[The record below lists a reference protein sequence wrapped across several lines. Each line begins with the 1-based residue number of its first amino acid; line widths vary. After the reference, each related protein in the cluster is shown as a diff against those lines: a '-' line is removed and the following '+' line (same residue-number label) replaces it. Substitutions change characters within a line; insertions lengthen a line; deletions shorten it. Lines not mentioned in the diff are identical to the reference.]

1 MATDRRGSAASI
13 EASLFSEPDRFDV
26 FQLVRLLR
34 IRDSSRP
41 DAAAAL
47 KRRLRW
53 RLMSGEADTRSF
65 VRFARRLRFSAELSA
80 AFPGREL
87 TACRIVPQP
96 GTGHD
101 RRGRTAQA
109 LPVLPAPL
117 AHGQHDVVELKT
129 PNYCV
134 ASELGPLPEPFLE
147 WVRERARD
155 DDGTF
160 AAFLD
165 LFNHRIHVLRHQLKA
180 MQDVALDYALPQDTL
195 QADYLASLAGIASL
209 NAEAQL
215 ALPRRAWLGMAATLA
230 DPRRAAAP
238 ALAALRQYLGVPRA
252 RLVPLVGNWRGR
264 PGASWMAL
272 GQASTLG
279 GDAVLGTRVWN
290 QMAGVYL
297 RVPDVDYGRL
307 CALLPPPWKADG
319 EAGTERG
326 EQEDAAGPV
335 GPATGDGRGGAT
347 EPSRARAPE
356 PDSQRQPH
364 PSAIDGYEGLAQMVR
379 LLFDRRVDCIVAL
392 TTDARHLPPSVL
404 TATPGARETAP
415 SAPALNG
422 ALPDGVPYRGLLLGQ
437 TAWLAGGGGA
447 AGGRRHVRY
456 TITADPLEAGA

>member
-13 EASLFSEPDRFDV
+13 EACLFSEPDRFDV

-87 TACRIVPQP
+87 TACTIMPQQ
-96 GTGHD
+96 GAGHD
-101 RRGRTAQA
+101 RRGRTVPA
-109 LPVLPAPL
+109 LPAPL
-117 AHGQHDVVELKT
+117 APGEHEVVELKT

-147 WVRERARD
+147 WVRERTRD
-155 DDGTF
+155 DDRTF

-238 ALAALRQYLGVPRA
+238 ALAALRQYLGAPRA
-252 RLVPLVGNWRGR
+252 RLVPLVGNWRAR
-264 PGASWMAL
+264 SSTSWMAL

-290 QMAGVYL
+290 QMASVYL
-297 RVPDVDYGRL
+297 RVPDIDYGRL
-307 CALLPPPWKADG
+307 CALLPPRREESGEPAHGVDARGPAWPAERNEGAG
-319 EAGTERG
+319 EAG
-326 EQEDAAGPV
+326 A
-335 GPATGDGRGGAT
+335 
-347 EPSRARAPE
+347 SRAREPE
-356 PDSQRQPH
+356 PDPQREERSSP
-364 PSAIDGYEGLAQMVR
+364 IDGYEGLAQMVR

-404 TATPGARETAP
+404 TATPGVGATAP

-422 ALPDGVPYRGLLLGQ
+422 ALADGVPYRGLLLGQ
-437 TAWLAGGGGA
+437 TAWLAGKGGA

-456 TITADPLEAGA
+456 TIAADPSGAAA